1 MAQKLRNPFGVPD
14 VRLPPRHGLDVLG
27 IDDQQLTEPFEQIVD
42 RTPIHA
48 SQNVAK
54 KILEWEYGIE
64 IVRTRLLMR
73 TEEQR
78 HASSCDTVSSHQG
91 TCL

>member
-1 MAQKLRNPFGVPD
+1 MLSVDHKKGKQAFQ
-14 VRLPPRHGLDVLG
+14 
-27 IDDQQLTEPFEQIVD
+27 QIVD
-42 RTPIHA
+42 RAPVHA

>member
-1 MAQKLRNPFGVPD
+1 MAHLRSGLRPLGGPHLRRGGRRAVISGW
-14 VRLPPRHGLDVLG
+14 RL
-27 IDDQQLTEPFEQIVD
+27 
-42 RTPIHA
+42 HA